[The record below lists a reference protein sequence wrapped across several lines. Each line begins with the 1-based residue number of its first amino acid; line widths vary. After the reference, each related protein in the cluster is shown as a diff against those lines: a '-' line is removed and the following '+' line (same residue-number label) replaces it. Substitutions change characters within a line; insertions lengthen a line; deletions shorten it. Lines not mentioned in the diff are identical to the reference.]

1 MLKKVLM
8 ALVLMSS
15 ISAFAKTEKVEIDTQ
30 GSKLVYHGK
39 KVASGHTGEL
49 KLQSGFLTFE
59 KDVLKGGEFVIDMTS
74 ITNADIES
82 PEWKQ
87 KFIDHLK
94 NDDFFSVD
102 KFKTSK
108 IVLKDAKKV
117 KGNVYKITADLTI
130 KGVTAPVTFDAT
142 VTKADASAK
151 VVFDRTKYGVQYNS
165 GKFFQ
170 SLGDKL
176 ILDDVELD
184 VTLKAKK

>member
-1 MLKKVLM
+1 MIKNLLA
-8 ALVLMSS
+8 ALLVITSV
-15 ISAFAKTEKVEIDTQ
+15 SAFAKAEKVEIDTAA
-30 GSKLVYHGK
+30 SKLVYHGK
-39 KVASGHTGEL
+39 KVASRHTGEL
-49 KLQSGFLTFE
+49 KLQSGHLTFE
-59 KDVLKGGEFVIDMTS
+59 KDTLKGGEFVIDMTS
-74 ITNADIES
+74 ITNTDIES
-82 PEWKQ
+82 PEWRQ

-102 KFKTSK
+102 KHKTSK
-108 IVLKDAKKV
+108 IVLKDAKKT
-117 KGNVYKITADLTI
+117 KGNTYKVTADLTI

-142 VTKADASAK
+142 VTKTDASAK